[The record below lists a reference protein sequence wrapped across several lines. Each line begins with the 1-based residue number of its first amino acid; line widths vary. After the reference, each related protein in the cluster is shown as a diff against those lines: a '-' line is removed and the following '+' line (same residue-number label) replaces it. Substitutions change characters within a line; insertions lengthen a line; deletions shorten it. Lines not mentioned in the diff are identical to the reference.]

1 MSSSAAPN
9 RHHQPMGG
17 PPHPPPPPPPP
28 PQQQSMSRR
37 VGGGSG
43 GGPAFPPNE
52 AQIQR
57 GMLVLI
63 YRAPMNGEILMR
75 PEAQSLQ
82 ACLDQGNVT
91 PDLLLHQFIHGNL
104 APFQREILLNVL
116 KVAQNQGKLG
126 PVPPMEQQQQQQ
138 RRGGGGGGGNHQQ
151 LQPTVSPRS
160 SPQHQQQAAA
170 AAAAADPFMM
180 LMNQQQQQQQRASP
194 AARVVGR
201 SSSTLSVSPLP
212 PGQQR
217 VPSPQEL
224 MVHTQQ
230 IMQNALIKRKLKEQ
244 EESFRKRMEQQ
255 PATSKPA
262 AIHSDQKLQGE
273 PSANNAA
280 AAVKS
285 SGGGSTHSPTSR
297 SLAFAPTVVM
307 KKMAA
312 DRRDSDPKLATPLPE
327 LKVSQAASAHQ
338 QSHALQAAVIG
349 PHGDG
354 GSGAAMAAAV
364 NKMAAAAAG
373 SHHNEDGGGGRISPG
388 RFIDQIALQ
397 QRSGGGD

>member
-138 RRGGGGGGGNHQQ
+138 RRGGGNHQQ

-170 AAAAADPFMM
+170 AAADPFMM
-180 LMNQQQQQQQRASP
+180 LMNQQQQQQRASP
-194 AARVVGR
+194 AARC
-201 SSSTLSVSPLP
+201 LSAPCP
-212 PGQQR
+212 PVNR
-217 VPSPQEL
+217 ESL
-224 MVHTQQ
+224 R
-230 IMQNALIKRKLKEQ
+230 RK
-244 EESFRKRMEQQ
+244 
-255 PATSKPA
+255 
-262 AIHSDQKLQGE
+262 
-273 PSANNAA
+273 N
-280 AAVKS
+280 
-285 SGGGSTHSPTSR
+285 
-297 SLAFAPTVVM
+297 
-307 KKMAA
+307 
-312 DRRDSDPKLATPLPE
+312 
-327 LKVSQAASAHQ
+327 
-338 QSHALQAAVIG
+338 
-349 PHGDG
+349 
-354 GSGAAMAAAV
+354 
-364 NKMAAAAAG
+364 
-373 SHHNEDGGGGRISPG
+373 
-388 RFIDQIALQ
+388 
-397 QRSGGGD
+397 